1 MIKQIE
7 QPVRTEPADQT
18 VQDEPPA
25 HTELAKSTEPPERK
39 DLWLEVERIVA
50 EWSAPLSVTHPPF
63 PLERLRPLWNSNH
76 RLMAN
81 DHLKL
86 ETLARENMLLKF
98 ELTQL
103 RQQLE
108 RVTGVGRSTS
118 NSDRRRADRRAHE
131 YLYE

>member
-1 MIKQIE
+1 MAKQ
-7 QPVRTEPADQT
+7 T
-18 VQDEPPA
+18 
-25 HTELAKSTEPPERK
+25 ERK
-39 DLWLEVERIVA
+39 DLWLEVERIAA
-50 EWSAPLSVTHPPF
+50 EWSESLGANHPAF

-103 RQQLE
+103 KQQLE
-108 RVTGVGRSTS
+108 HATGVVKLTTST
-118 NSDRRRADRRAHE
+118 DRRRADRRAHD

>member
-1 MIKQIE
+1 M
-7 QPVRTEPADQT
+7 TE
-18 VQDEPPA
+18 
-25 HTELAKSTEPPERK
+25 STESTESMERK

-50 EWSAPLSVTHPPF
+50 EWSEPLAATHPAF

-86 ETLARENMLLKF
+86 ETLANENMLLKF

-103 RQQLE
+103 KQQLE
-108 RVTGVGRSTS
+108 RMTGTGRLVT
-118 NSDRRRADRRAHE
+118 NADRRRADRRAHD